1 MFLAQQHRTIISAMN
16 PFRFED
22 SYTEIF
28 LTVWF
33 EEIDEPLDFVASPFD
48 PERHG
53 KELWIRAMA
62 GEFGQVEVFPED
74 QSPIKQLEQA
84 HKSRQK
90 LLAQDRSPRLLTH
103 DS

>member
-1 MFLAQQHRTIISAMN
+1 MFMAQQERTVISAMN
-16 PFRFED
+16 PFRYED

-33 EEIDEPLDFVASPFD
+33 EEFAGSLDFVASPFD

-62 GEFGQVEVFPED
+62 GEFGTIEVLPEE
-74 QSPIKQLEQA
+74 QSPVKKMEQRHLA
-84 HKSRQK
+84 RQK
-90 LLAQDRSPRLLTH
+90 LLTHDRSPRLLTH
-103 DS
+103 DR